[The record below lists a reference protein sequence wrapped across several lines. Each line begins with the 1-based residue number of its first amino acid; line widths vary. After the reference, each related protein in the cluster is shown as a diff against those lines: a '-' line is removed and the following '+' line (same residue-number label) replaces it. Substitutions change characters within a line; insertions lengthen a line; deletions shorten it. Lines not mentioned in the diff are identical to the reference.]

1 MPAMFSY
8 PHRQKSGQ
16 ITCYLN
22 RTYHVL
28 TTAEGTVVATD
39 SYFSVDSNNRTGG
52 ARLHAVI
59 VQMDSVAVSSADI
72 VFSVFPCCAPSFEF
86 NRRGKV
92 CRLCRRSF
100 RFPC

>member
-1 MPAMFSY
+1 
-8 PHRQKSGQ
+8 
-16 ITCYLN
+16 
-22 RTYHVL
+22 L
-28 TTAEGTVVATD
+28 TDSIVKPQRVGAEGTVVATD

-59 VQMDSVAVSSADI
+59 VQRDSVAVSSADI